1 LTHFLGIL
9 TSEAFYTVIE
19 SEIKKLASPQKKI
32 EILKSTFRELHESY
46 VEMNTKHTGSFES
59 QYASKVATTGRAKN
73 SIFVLMKNYLQNSPI

>member
-19 SEIKKLASPQKKI
+19 SEIKKLVSPQKKI

-46 VEMNTKHTGSFES
+46 VEMNTKHTS
-59 QYASKVATTGRAKN
+59 VAVTGMTEPNFAVSRLTA
-73 SIFVLMKNYLQNSPI
+73 VDQYLQPVTFCGT